1 MTKNKNP
8 KYKTKIEILKCNGC
22 GRYGLGFTE
31 GEESGGLRIT
41 NHKCAGSWTVVKI
54 LNCEFSQE
62 ELDLY
67 SEKTFL

>member
-1 MTKNKNP
+1 
-8 KYKTKIEILKCNGC
+8 
-22 GRYGLGFTE
+22 
-31 GEESGGLRIT
+31 LRIT
-41 NHKCAGSWTVVKI
+41 SHKCAGVWTVVKI